1 MCVRHT
7 TSDAN
12 RLRWLEGS
20 RRQAAHLEGFKFAIP
35 RVSQV
40 YSSGMPKAVELVRQA
55 FRAYRPRPLTAPDQ
69 AWRRQPR
76 PPDEPFSSS
85 LGAQP
90 LSPSV
95 SSLPRSLALSLSLC
109 VSLFGKEMAVFV
121 EIAASTLKASR
132 WSLEHWS
139 HTSFALQ
146 LHDSSFRG
154 GDANVAAAALQP
166 QGRVAAKAPS
176 FWMKQSLTRCYNM
189 LHDSHD
195 PFDPCRSGCSIG

>member
-1 MCVRHT
+1 MRRKFQTGSCRPCPRGRHSEGLGAPRACGTAALNYIEAPVCVRHT

-95 SSLPRSLALSLSLC
+95 SSLPRSLALSLSL
-109 VSLFGKEMAVFV
+109 SL
-121 EIAASTLKASR
+121 
-132 WSLEHWS
+132 SLERRWRFLWS
-139 HTSFALQ
+139 SL
-146 LHDSSFRG
+146 
-154 GDANVAAAALQP
+154 P
-166 QGRVAAKAPS
+166 AP
-176 FWMKQSLTRCYNM
+176 
-189 LHDSHD
+189 
-195 PFDPCRSGCSIG
+195 